1 MNSKNFFFNNTDF
14 STNNKKQNEI
24 KFKSRY
30 DSKYNIILSNNLD
43 NSKSKISQN
52 KNIVSKEEK
61 NLILHDKKEDFY
73 DFDIYKNSIAQCN
86 FPFLDNE
93 EIYEEIYNYK
103 TISVTN
109 SFQKQF
115 KEIFK
120 FDKNKSY
127 LNRNNITQIEL
138 SSELNLSFEA
148 KNNKSLILGKPFN
161 KDISYL
167 NNIIRIVDK
176 CHKNI
181 QKINQKNFNNKY
193 NHYYNYKNRINNYN
207 YLKFKTKSKFS
218 KKEHNKSLKKNYST
232 IVKTNI
238 KISLESIKEKNNRKD
253 KLKESQEYINKEVKI
268 EDKNSLKLKNN
279 KEFSSINNNSSRT
292 KNNFNNKIT
301 DIKLVHKENEQNKF
315 IKNFKVPIALNKKII
330 ADKIYENPNSM
341 DMNNSNRNSINCSSF
356 FFYKNRDINNVN
368 RKTKSILEETEKN
381 NNNQSIKES
390 TQFKDNIKKNKIIKI
405 ENIQN
410 NRVIYK
416 KIQRS
421 EINRNQSKIYTNPN
435 PIKKEITKI
444 EKKERLSNK
453 DNNLPAPLNSLVS
466 NMDENNLHFH
476 LNINK
481 RKKNMYLSK
490 NSYENTKNFLEKNEK
505 EESAF
510 QMKFGRS
517 FIQSRQSTSQ
527 SLISEIKNN
536 NYIKHDSTKTDN
548 NLMHNE
554 DTKKTMKNS
563 VLKIKDINPI
573 NYKSYIYKSDKANK
587 SKMIFEIEKNKIINS
602 KNNNMNQNMPYQK
615 EDPKKDNLKAGRF
628 NRRNITNKKLEEDK
642 ISNDKIIKG
651 QDNQNSI
658 STNRRDE
665 NPFSNKNEFYKSKRI
680 NNRFGNHKFH
690 EINSTSCEKNNKSI
704 KENKDK
710 NNISNNIDIKSH
722 NQQVS
727 CSSMRYF
734 SLRRKFRNAIKE
746 RDNDNKDEK

>member
-30 DSKYNIILSNNLD
+30 DSKYNIILGNNLD
-43 NSKSKISQN
+43 NSKYKISQN
-52 KNIVSKEEK
+52 KNIVSKDEK

-73 DFDIYKNSIAQCN
+73 DFDIYKSSIAQCN
-86 FPFLDNE
+86 FPFLDNK
-93 EIYEEIYNYK
+93 EIYNYK

-109 SFQKQF
+109 SFQKKF

-138 SSELNLSFEA
+138 SSELNLSFES
-148 KNNKSLILGKPFN
+148 KNNKSLILGKTFN

-232 IVKTNI
+232 I
-238 KISLESIKEKNNRKD
+238 KEQNNRKD

-421 EINRNQSKIYTNPN
+421 EINRNQNKIYTNPN

-466 NMDENNLHFH
+466 NMDGNNLHFH

-481 RKKNMYLSK
+481 RKK
-490 NSYENTKNFLEKNEK
+490 
-505 EESAF
+505 
-510 QMKFGRS
+510 KFFR
-517 FIQSRQSTSQ
+517 
-527 SLISEIKNN
+527 
-536 NYIKHDSTKTDN
+536 
-548 NLMHNE
+548 
-554 DTKKTMKNS
+554 KK
-563 VLKIKDINPI
+563 
-573 NYKSYIYKSDKANK
+573 
-587 SKMIFEIEKNKIINS
+587 
-602 KNNNMNQNMPYQK
+602 
-615 EDPKKDNLKAGRF
+615 
-628 NRRNITNKKLEEDK
+628 
-642 ISNDKIIKG
+642 
-651 QDNQNSI
+651 
-658 STNRRDE
+658 
-665 NPFSNKNEFYKSKRI
+665 
-680 NNRFGNHKFH
+680 
-690 EINSTSCEKNNKSI
+690 
-704 KENKDK
+704 
-710 NNISNNIDIKSH
+710 
-722 NQQVS
+722 
-727 CSSMRYF
+727 
-734 SLRRKFRNAIKE
+734 
-746 RDNDNKDEK
+746 